1 MKPFTRPLLI
11 GLLIGMLLLVACND
25 QQQTIERE
33 GDLAIDLDTL
43 VDHLEAAGATVER
56 VGTLSQPFF
65 TPEGQV
71 INVNSQDVQVFEY
84 ENESD
89 AGVEADLVSPDGS
102 SVGTSMMSWL
112 ATPHF
117 YTSGKLVVLYV
128 GDQNDTIELLNGV
141 LGPQIA
147 GG

>member
-1 MKPFTRPLLI
+1 MKPFTRPLLT

>member
-1 MKPFTRPLLI
+1 MKPFTRPLLT

-84 ENESD
+84 ENKSD